1 MKRIILLLCLPL
13 ILVSV
18 CYAKE
23 KIKIDHMKDG
33 YRIIQTERTPHIFPY
48 KRNLTDAAISL
59 DVVEYGKKDYS
70 ICIYLF
76 ADLNIDKG
84 SKLLLKLDNEEII
97 ELEADLDSE
106 TIRNV
111 IFTTVQIIT
120 FTNYKVTEEQIHK
133 IIENNVIKVRMETS
147 YDYFDAKVYKNKFSK
162 TIYNNYLL
170 IEDALQEEISIY
182 DNF

>member
-1 MKRIILLLCLPL
+1 M
-13 ILVSV
+13 S
-18 CYAKE
+18 ANKE

-97 ELEADLDSE
+97 ECEVLVLAIGHSARDTFKMLSSYFTVNIVIDFDNNLDLKDSPVDKGKE
-106 TIRNV
+106 VFELLLKDKITIVDVDNDFYE
-111 IFTTVQIIT
+111 IFGI
-120 FTNYKVTEEQIHK
+120 
-133 IIENNVIKVRMETS
+133 
-147 YDYFDAKVYKNKFSK
+147 
-162 TIYNNYLL
+162 
-170 IEDALQEEISIY
+170 
-182 DNF
+182 